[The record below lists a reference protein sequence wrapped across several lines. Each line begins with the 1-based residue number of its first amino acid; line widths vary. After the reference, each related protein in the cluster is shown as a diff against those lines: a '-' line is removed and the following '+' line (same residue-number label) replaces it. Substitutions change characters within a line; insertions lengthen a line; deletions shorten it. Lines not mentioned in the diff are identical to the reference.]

1 MIKFFKNIAKDVK
14 YSLFDF
20 HPFFFTNKPLKSKE
34 YYLSL
39 YNEEKKNVYS
49 EIDEFINSLGFDI
62 DKDWLDNLALSTQ
75 VVIKKSKLNYQ
86 HGKILY
92 ATLRNFIEKYKYQ
105 NLTVFETGTSRGFSS
120 ICMSKAIN
128 DSYIS
133 GKIIT
138 LDIIPHNTKM

>member
-1 MIKFFKNIAKDVK
+1 MNNNIVKFPNDYVPPEQETLSDLKKNI
-14 YSLFDF
+14 
-20 HPFFFTNKPLKSKE
+20 
-34 YYLSL
+34 
-39 YNEEKKNVYS
+39 KKNK
-49 EIDEFINSLGFDI
+49 EIYVNNVVDQHSSNLLANISLSGFDI

-128 DSYIS
+128 DSHIS
-133 GKIIT
+133 GKIISQRRSEK
-138 LDIIPHNTKM
+138 N